1 MKKVLV
7 LVAAAAFF
15 AACNNQNASTE
26 TATDTTAVA
35 VTDTANAPVFN
46 FEQNSY
52 DFGQVS
58 EGEKVSHDFKFT
70 NTGNTPLVITD
81 ARASCGCTKPEYP
94 ASPVAPGES
103 GTIHVV
109 FDSQGRLGMQ
119 NKVITI
125 VANTVPSTI
134 ELNLVGEVKEKA
146 K

>member
-1 MKKVLV
+1 MKNLA
-7 LVAAAAFF
+7 LLFAAALFF
-15 AACNNQNASTE
+15 AACTNQNKSTD
-26 TATDTTAVA
+26 TATDSTAVA
-35 VTDTANAPVFN
+35 VTDTVNAPVFN

-58 EGEKVSHDFKFT
+58 EGEKVSYDFKFT
-70 NTGNTPLVITD
+70 NTGKTPLVITD

-94 ASPVAPGES
+94 SSPVAPGES